1 MRRDL
6 WRVLKIAAP
15 FKGWMALAALLGFA
29 TVGSGV
35 GLLSTSAYIIAKAA
49 LRPSIAELQIAI
61 VGVRF
66 FGVARGVLRY
76 LERLVS
82 HQVTFRILARL
93 RVWFYAAVEPLAPA
107 RLAQFH
113 SGDLLSRV
121 VADVETLENVF
132 GRAIAPPLVALLTA
146 GLAWALLAGFDER
159 LALVQVLF
167 LALAGIG
174 VPLLVHRLGRGSGRR
189 LVGARAELSAALVD
203 GVQGAAEL
211 LAFGAAERHQA
222 RVAALD
228 REVASLQGRM
238 ARFGG
243 LTDALMGLLVNLA
256 TLAALAIAIPLVGA
270 GRDGVDGVQLA
281 VLVLAVVASFEAVL
295 PLPQAA
301 QHLEASLA
309 AARRLFEIVDA
320 PPAVVD
326 PPGARVHR
334 VAELC
339 GATSDPPSPLG
350 TQDDYGL
357 AFQDVRFRYGPG
369 EPWALDGVSLHVA
382 QGQSVAVVG
391 ASGAGKT
398 TLLNLLLRFWEYEQ
412 GHILLGERELRDLA
426 QADVRRLVSVVSQ
439 HTHLFNATLRE
450 NLLLARPGATEV
462 ELARAAQ
469 QAQLDEFIQGLPQG
483 YDTWIG
489 EQGLRL
495 SGGQRQRLAIAR
507 ALLKDAPIL
516 LLDEPAA
523 HLDAATGRE
532 LTRALYALMPGRT
545 TLLITHQLAGLE
557 AVDEI
562 VVLRAGRVV
571 ERGRHAELVQMGGLY
586 RRMWDVQGRILGEV

>member
-1 MRRDL
+1 M
-6 WRVLKIAAP
+6 AAP

-146 GLAWALLAGFDER
+146 GLAWLLLAGFDER

-222 RVAALD
+222 RVAVLD

-238 ARFGG
+238 ARLGG

-256 TLAALAIAIPLVGA
+256 TLAALVLAVPLVGA

-281 VLVLAVVASFEAVL
+281 VLVLVVVASFEAVL

-326 PPGARVHR
+326 PPGSRVHR

-412 GHILLGERELRDLA
+412 GHILLGGRELRDLA
-426 QADVRRLVSVVSQ
+426 QADVRRLVGVVSQ

-532 LTRALYALMPGRT
+532 LMRALYALMPGRT

-586 RRMWDVQGRILGEV
+586 RCMFNLQRQILADV

>member
-1 MRRDL
+1 VKHDFR
-6 WRVLKIAAP
+6 RVLEMAAP

-35 GLLSTSAYIIAKAA
+35 GLLTTSAYIIAKAA

-76 LERLVS
+76 LERLVT

-146 GLAWALLAGFDER
+146 GLAWAVLAGFDGR
-159 LALVQVLF
+159 LALVQVFF
-167 LALAGIG
+167 LALAGVG
-174 VPLLVHRLGRGSGRR
+174 VPLLVHRLGRGTGRR
-189 LVGARAELSAALVD
+189 LVCARAELSAALVD

-211 LAFGAAERHQA
+211 LAFDAAERHQA

-228 REVASLQGRM
+228 REVAGLQGCM
-238 ARFGG
+238 AWLGG
-243 LTDALMGLLVNLA
+243 LTDALVGVMINLA
-256 TLAALAIAIPLVGA
+256 TLAALALAVPLVGA
-270 GRDGVDGVQLA
+270 GKLDGVQLA
-281 VLVLAVVASFEAVL
+281 VLVLAVIASFEAVL
-295 PLPQAA
+295 PLPQVA

-320 PPAVVD
+320 QPAVVD
-326 PPGARVHR
+326 PPGSRVHR

-350 TQDDYGL
+350 MGDAHGL
-357 AFQDVRFRYGPG
+357 ALHDVRFRYGPG

-391 ASGAGKT
+391 PSGAGKT
-398 TLLNLLLRFWEYEQ
+398 TLVNLLLRFWEYEH
-412 GHILLGERELRDLA
+412 GRILLDGRELRDLA
-426 QADVRRLVSVVSQ
+426 QADVRRLVGVVSQ

-450 NLLLARPGATEV
+450 NLLLARPAATEA
-462 ELARAAQ
+462 ELVRAAQ
-469 QAQLDEFIQGLPQG
+469 QAQLDDFIQGLPQG

-507 ALLKDAPIL
+507 ALLQDAPIL
-516 LLDEPAA
+516 LLDEPTA

-532 LTRALYALMPGRT
+532 LLRALYGLMPGRT
-545 TLLITHQLAGLE
+545 TLLITHQLVGLGG
-557 AVDEI
+557 VDEI

-571 ERGRHAELVQMGGLY
+571 ERGRHEELVQMGGLY
-586 RRMWDVQGRILGEV
+586 RRMWDVQRQILASV